1 MEKVMKNYVRVD
13 RADII
18 SMFSL
23 ETYEKFH
30 AWMKEEGFGHPQPQ
44 GGGDFHFDLDM
55 YYEEPFEDEDPEECI
70 YEEDYCPEVVEKMIK
85 VLKAKQKESFGKDLP
100 LIYVVESWQ

>member
-13 RADII
+13 RADIV
-18 SMFSL
+18 SMFGL
-23 ETYEKFH
+23 ETYEKLH
-30 AWMKEEGFGHPQPQ
+30 AWMKEDGFGHPQPQ

-55 YYEEPFEDEDPEECI
+55 YYEEPFEDEDPNERI
-70 YEEDYCPEVVEKMIK
+70 FSDDYCPEFLEMIVK
-85 VLKAKQKESFGKDLP
+85 ALKSEQNQKYDKDLP